1 MGEAILIASGKGGV
15 GKTVFAANMGAALAK
30 SGASVVLI
38 DMNIGMRNLDICMG
52 LESRVIYDLTDAII
66 GICSLKKA
74 LVKDRRFESLY
85 LISAA
90 QTQEK
95 AKITPAEMRDLCQ
108 ELKEKHDYVIIDAP
122 SGIGAE
128 LQLAAA
134 GADRAVIVTTA
145 EYGALRDAD
154 ALDRV
159 LERIGIVSRSFVV
172 NDVKEELLSRGAVP
186 DLQEISES
194 MRIPMA
200 GGIPHENNV
209 IVSVNIGVPVVMEEG
224 SYFERNFRRI
234 IQRILQC

>member
-15 GKTVFAANMGAALAK
+15 GKTVFAANMGATLAR
-30 SGASVVLI
+30 SGASVVLV

-52 LESRVIYDLTDAII
+52 LESRIVYDLTDAII

-74 LVKDRRFESLY
+74 LVRDRRFQSLY
-85 LISAA
+85 LLSAA

-108 ELKEKHDYVIIDAP
+108 DLKEKYDYVIIDAP
-122 SGIGAE
+122 SGVGTE
-128 LQLAAA
+128 LRLAAA
-134 GADRAVIVTTA
+134 GADRAVIITTA

-159 LERIGIVSRSFVV
+159 LERIGIVNRSFVV
-172 NDVKEELLSRGAVP
+172 NGVKEELLSKGAVP
-186 DLQEISES
+186 GLQEISES

-200 GGIPHENNV
+200 GVIPHDNNV
-209 IVSVNIGVPVVMEEG
+209 IVSVNIGVPIVMEEG
-224 SYFERNFRRI
+224 SYFDRNFRKI
-234 IQRILQC
+234 AQRVLHC